1 MAKLGTLTVDLV
13 ARVGGFVQ
21 GLDKAERESKKRL
34 RAIRKNFEVLG
45 QAAGLG
51 ITSAT
56 AALTALT
63 ASTVSA
69 ARDLQRFAAIS
80 QSSTQEFQRFAA
92 GAAKVGIEQEKLAD
106 IFKDVND
113 RVGDF
118 LVTGAGPLADFFEQI
133 APKVGVTIDQFRN
146 LSGPQALGLYVD
158 SLQRANVSASEFTF
172 FLEAVASDA
181 TALLPLLQNNGELL
195 REFGDQAERT
205 GKLLDDELIESS
217 LKLAE
222 QQERLQASLKG
233 IANDVAGSFI
243 PAVAGI
249 VETFEQARLE
259 GNRFAGSGDIIR
271 GTLIKISQGAVL
283 AAGAFDILGKGLG
296 TSVAAFAAL
305 GRQNDEGFFS
315 TEGLKRAAE
324 VLKVAGQDINE
335 TRQFYSQLLADIQST
350 GDINPLD
357 GLDNGAATA
366 NERLKELQDRLRSIG
381 SGSRN
386 SDGFGAA
393 EGKLQEI
400 SVTATK
406 VKDTLTEW
414 VEQQSAYQNLVGEL
428 RTDEERINDT
438 LRKRL
443 AIIDEADE
451 KLFGSDKAEQRRRA
465 AEAAFG
471 SIEAPSFGGIDAVV
485 GGAAS
490 ELNRIDQAREALEE
504 WYSEQLD
511 RLAQFRQEQA
521 GLNEI
526 WNEREIELTREREKK
541 IRQIEQARQLAT
553 LSAAESAFGDLADI
567 TRQFAGEQSDAY
579 RVLFA
584 IEKGAA
590 IARSIIAIQTALA
603 QAATAGPF
611 PANLA
616 AIASVASA
624 TAGIISTIGATTFQ
638 GQAHD
643 GLMSVPKTGTYLLEK
658 GERVTTADTSA
669 KLDQK
674 LDSMG
679 SGGVRIINAIDPS
692 LIGDYIGSTAGEK
705 VIMNTIRRN
714 QRTISALATA

>member
-21 GLDKAERESKKRL
+21 GLDKADRESRKRL

-45 QAAGLG
+45 KAAGIG
-51 ITSAT
+51 ISSAA

-63 ASTVSA
+63 AATVSA
-69 ARDLQRFAAIS
+69 SRDIQRFAAIS
-80 QSSTQEFQRFAA
+80 QSSTREFQRFAA
-92 GAAKVGIEQEKLAD
+92 GASKVGIEQEKLAD

-133 APKVGVTIDQFRN
+133 APKIGVTIDQFRD

-181 TALLPLLQNNGELL
+181 TALLPLLQDNGELL

-205 GKLLDDELIESS
+205 GKILDEELIESS
-217 LKLAE
+217 LRLAE
-222 QQERLQASLKG
+222 QQERLQSSLKG
-233 IANDVAGSFI
+233 IANDVATSLI
-243 PAVAGI
+243 PAIADV
-249 VETFEQARLE
+249 VDVFEDARVE
-259 GNRFAGSGDIIR
+259 GNRLAGSGANIR
-271 GTLIKISQGAVL
+271 DTLILISQAAVL
-283 AAGAFDILGKGLG
+283 AAGAFDILGKGIG
-296 TSVAAFAAL
+296 TSAAAFVAL
-305 GRQNDEGFFS
+305 GRQGDEGFFS

-324 VLKVAGQDINE
+324 VLKVAGEDINQ
-335 TRQFYSQLLADIQST
+335 TREFYSQLLADIQAT

-357 GLDNGAATA
+357 GLDNGADSANKKLKDAQDNVKGITGEKQNLDSLFSEVVVSATRV
-366 NERLKELQDRLRSIG
+366 E
-381 SGSRN
+381 
-386 SDGFGAA
+386 
-393 EGKLQEI
+393 
-400 SVTATK
+400 
-406 VKDTLTEW
+406 DTLTAW
-414 VEQQSAYQNLVGEL
+414 VDKQTAYQQLVSEL

-438 LRKRL
+438 LRERL
-443 AIIDEADE
+443 AIIDAADE
-451 KLFGSDKAEQRRRA
+451 KQFGAGKEEQRRRA

-471 SIEAPSFGGIDAVV
+471 QTDAPSFGGIDAVI

-504 WYSEQLD
+504 WYSEQLE
-511 RLAQFRQEQA
+511 RLATFRQEQA
-521 GLNEI
+521 SLNAV
-526 WNEREIELTREREKK
+526 WDEREVELAREREEK
-541 IRQIEQARQLAT
+541 IAQIEQARQLAT
-553 LSAAESAFGDLADI
+553 LAAAETAFGNLAEI
-567 TRQFAGEQSDAY
+567 TKQFAGEQSEAY

-590 IARSIIAIQTALA
+590 IARSIIAIQTAIA

-616 AIASVASA
+616 AMASVASA
-624 TAGIISTIGATTFQ
+624 TAGLVSTIASTTFQ

-674 LDSMG
+674 LDGMA

-692 LIGDYIGSTAGEK
+692 LIGDYIGSTSGEK
-705 VIMNTIRRN
+705 VIMNVVRKN